1 MSISKSRTSFE
12 RCPMGQGQMKEKFMR
27 YMQLFTAFFK
37 IGLFTFGGGMSML
50 PMLQKELV
58 EAKQWLT
65 EEEILNY
72 FAIGQCTPGIIA
84 VNVATFCGYKRAGL
98 TGAIVSTIG
107 IVCPSWIIITLIA
120 GSVSRFSEIGWIQRA
135 MKGVYVAV
143 AALLTRAVFTFG
155 KKIITDFAAAF
166 IALAAFFAMSVWNV
180 SGIMIVLGA
189 GIIGFCVHI
198 VRNNHGRSYKRKDE
212 AGSAPR
218 TASDTEDTDAGC
230 REE

>member
-1 MSISKSRTSFE
+1 MIKD
-12 RCPMGQGQMKEKFMR
+12 GLMR
-27 YMQLFTAFFK
+27 YVQLFTAFFK

-58 EAKQWLT
+58 ESKKWLT

-98 TGAIVSTIG
+98 SGAIVSTVG
-107 IVCPSWIIITLIA
+107 IVCPSWIVITLIA
-120 GSVSRFSEIGWIQRA
+120 GSISRFSEIAWIQRA

-155 KKIITDFAAAF
+155 KKILTDLVTAAIAAGAF
-166 IALAAFFAMSVWNV
+166 LAMSVWNV
-180 SGIMIVLGA
+180 SGILIVLAA
-189 GIIGFCVHI
+189 GIIGFCAQI
-198 VRNNHGRSYKRKDE
+198 IRNGKNTSGRRKGDQ
-212 AGSAPR
+212 
-218 TASDTEDTDAGC
+218 
-230 REE
+230 